1 MRQYATLTAR
11 PSVTARLIAGALAAE
26 GLDVRLSRDGLG
38 EIYGL
43 DSGDFA
49 TLVLVPVEDLDRA
62 RTLLTQIES
71 EP

>member
-1 MRQYATLTAR
+1 MRQYATLTVR
-11 PSVTARLIAGALAAE
+11 PSVTARLLAGALAAE
-26 GLDVRLSRDGLG
+26 GLDVRLSRDALG

-49 TLVLVPVEDLDRA
+49 TLVLVGVEDLDRA
-62 RTLLTQIES
+62 RTLLAQIES